1 MQILS
6 DEKLRVDV
14 DVPIVV
20 YEQSRFVT
28 DHDVVLLDRTN
39 RHHHSTDFKMLEDEG
54 NNSSSAIYEKPAT
67 VSKLKAK

>member
-28 DHDVVLLDRTN
+28 DNDVVLLDKTN
-39 RHHHSTDFKMLEDEG
+39 RNDHSTDFKLMEDVG
-54 NNSSSAIYEKPAT
+54 NNSSSAIYEKPEA